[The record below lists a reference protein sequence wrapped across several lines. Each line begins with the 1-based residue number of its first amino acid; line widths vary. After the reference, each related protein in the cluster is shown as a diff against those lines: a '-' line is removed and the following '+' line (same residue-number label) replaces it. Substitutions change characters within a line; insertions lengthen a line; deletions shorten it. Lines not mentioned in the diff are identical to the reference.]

1 MSKEIGRGIEKSRGP
16 DETDTDTVSTDK
28 VSTDTSAQ
36 RELNR
41 INEENQ
47 KAALKDA
54 NKAIQEN
61 KTRIKSMEEAKEKE
75 KVEKAEQAKQAK
87 QDMKKEA
94 MKKEAIAKSIE
105 EAKLNKARVFFFV
118 ATFFLLIGGTIASGF
133 LLHHFDKFKINFKR
147 K

>member
-1 MSKEIGRGIEKSRGP
+1 MKTVIGRGIEKSRNP
-16 DETDTDTVSTDK
+16 DETDTDTVSTDP
-28 VSTDTSAQ
+28 DTSAQ
-36 RELNR
+36 TELNKL
-41 INEENQ
+41 NKENL
-47 KAALKDA
+47 KDALKDA
-54 NKAIQEN
+54 NNDIKANEA
-61 KTRIKSMEEAKEKE
+61 RIESMEEAKEKE
-75 KVEKAEQAKQAK
+75 KAEQAKQAEQAE

>member
-1 MSKEIGRGIEKSRGP
+1 MSTEIGRGIEKSRGP
-16 DETDTDTVSTDK
+16 DETDTDTDK
-28 VSTDTSAQ
+28 VSIDPGTSAQ
-36 RELNR
+36 TELNKL
-41 INEENQ
+41 NKENL
-47 KAALKDA
+47 KDALKDA
-54 NKAIQEN
+54 NNDIKAN
-61 KTRIKSMEEAKEKE
+61 KARIKSMEEAKEKE
-75 KVEKAEQAKQAK
+75 KAEKAEQAKQAK